1 MANKRIVK
9 KQIRN
14 LCGAIADELLYASCF
29 IESFDDEKT
38 DKLVARA
45 AALQINALSHCSFAF
60 DKSSKEFDSVHDYN
74 EARRKYNRTA
84 FAKLNA
90 DVKAEVAAI
99 LKEMNAMLPQ
109 ELRDAVKAAATE

>member
-1 MANKRIVK
+1 MH
-9 KQIRN
+9 
-14 LCGAIADELLYASCF
+14 E
-29 IESFDDEKT
+29 
-38 DKLVARA
+38 
-45 AALQINALSHCSFAF
+45 
-60 DKSSKEFDSVHDYN
+60 YN